1 MCLVGEAGSISWLR
15 VPIALA
21 IGAALVVGSI
31 AIAVMMAT
39 AGQQL
44 VGRIAGGVLL
54 FVAIVYVGTAL
65 RRWRRRKEE

>member
-1 MCLVGEAGSISWLR
+1 MRWLR

-21 IGAALVVGSI
+21 IGAVLVVGSI
-31 AIAVMMAT
+31 AIAVLMAA
-39 AGQQL
+39 AGQPL

-65 RRWRRRKEE
+65 RRWGQRKHE